1 MISLSD
7 YESLGMQHLL
17 IRIKSTIFTLS
28 VGLFL
33 IFQLVPFAELG
44 VLLSIFSMIAI
55 ALSLLSC
62 TFFTRLMSI
71 VFLFLGT
78 LMVVR
83 KGIDFSYYVQLY
95 GDMLYLLALFSIVP
109 LLSLPIQAGGHR
121 EAFKQLF
128 QGRIHSSSHLYR
140 TITGLSYFLG
150 SFLNM
155 AAVPITHA
163 SVKSTVDAWP
173 IEKPDRFLAGSII
186 QGYSLP
192 IMWTPL
198 SGILGVVLHV
208 TKVEWLHIFPILL
221 CISLVS
227 LGFNWIIFTLVE
239 RVKQSG
245 VAPKETAAA
254 EASPLF
260 YGKISQIVLAIILLL
275 FLIVGTDAVF
285 SLGLVVSVTLLTL
298 PFAWI
303 WCLLLRKNTEFL
315 PGVKHHF
322 THKIADMSDSFAI
335 FLSAGFFVQALHYSG
350 QDRLVNQLFVQFS
363 ELAGVQLFLI
373 SLPFLTLLF
382 SFIGMHPIVVVT
394 LLAQSLKPDVLGIT
408 PEQMAVAFLGGAVL
422 TFYLGPF
429 SGTLGLMSSIIN
441 VRPMRIAGWSLLY
454 AAAFSLVL
462 TISVLFI

>member
-1 MISLSD
+1 MKIQGFSI
-7 YESLGMQHLL
+7 YGKC
-17 IRIKSTIFTLS
+17 IVFTLA
-28 VGLFL
+28 VVLFL
-33 IFQLVPFAELG
+33 VFQLVPFKGLG
-44 VLLSIFSMIAI
+44 FILSIVSIFAI
-55 ALSLLSC
+55 VFSLLSC
-62 TFFTRLMSI
+62 NFFTRVMSI
-71 VFLFLGT
+71 IFLTLGT
-78 LMVVR
+78 LMVGS
-83 KGIDFSYYVQLY
+83 KGISFLSYVKLY
-95 GDMLYLLALFSIVP
+95 GDMLYLLSLFAIVP
-109 LLSLPIQAGGHR
+109 LLSIPIQAGGYR
-121 EAFKQLF
+121 EVFKQLF

-150 SFLNM
+150 CFLNM

-173 IEKPDRFLAGSII
+173 IKKPERFLASSII
-186 QGYSLP
+186 QGFSLP

-198 SGILGVVLHV
+198 SGILGVVLYV
-208 TKVEWLHIFPILL
+208 TKVEWLNIFPALL
-221 CISLVS
+221 CISLVT
-227 LGFNWIIFTLVE
+227 LGFNWLIFTLVE

-245 VAPKETAAA
+245 VDQKEVAAA

-260 YGKISQIVLAIILLL
+260 YRKMSQIVLAIVLLL
-275 FLIVGTDAVF
+275 FLIVSVDAIF

-303 WCLLLRKNTEFL
+303 WCLLLRKSTDYW

-322 THKIADMSDSFAI
+322 THKIVDMSESFSI

-350 QDRLVNQLFVQFS
+350 NDHLVNQLFVQYDKMV
-363 ELAGVQLFLI
+363 GVHLFLI
-373 SLPFLTLLF
+373 TLPFLTLLF
-382 SFIGMHPIVVVT
+382 SFIGMHPIVVVN
-394 LLAQSLKPDVLGIT
+394 LLAQSLKTDVLGIT
-408 PEQMAVAFLGGAVL
+408 PEQIAVAFLGGAVL

-462 TISVLFI
+462 TISVFLI